1 MSKHARDRRPHLRP
15 VTRIELSEENI
26 RIRWILIAVFLSI
39 AVVSIGMGLYGFLNT
54 QPGWNEVTVT
64 SDQPNCGTEFTL
76 MYDFSDAGGNA
87 SAVNKSLTELY
98 SGAAEKAYKLFSPD
112 VTEEGLHNLAYL
124 NAHVNEVVTVE
135 ETLYQAFAL
144 LAEYEN
150 RLVYLAPVYREY
162 DRIFRSE
169 SDMEAENYDPA
180 KNSEVMA
187 YISELVTYSSDPER
201 IDLELLGDNQIRLN
215 VAEKYL
221 AFAQENGIEAFLD
234 FGWMKNA
241 FVADYLAENL
251 SQQGFTNGYL
261 ASYDGFTRNLDTR
274 GKEFTFH
281 VFDREGISVYMP
293 AMAGYSSPLSIVY
306 LRDYPMET
314 LDRWRYYAYENGEIA
329 TALIDPTD
337 GVSKAAV
344 SDLVSYSQNMGCADI
359 LMALIPL
366 YLTEELETD
375 AVKTLREAGI
385 HSIWCRE
392 RTLYH
397 TDSAIALQLMPDDA
411 GKYYE
416 KTLIE

>member
-234 FGWMKNA
+234 FG
-241 FVADYLAENL
+241 
-251 SQQGFTNGYL
+251 
-261 ASYDGFTRNLDTR
+261 
-274 GKEFTFH
+274 
-281 VFDREGISVYMP
+281 
-293 AMAGYSSPLSIVY
+293 
-306 LRDYPMET
+306 
-314 LDRWRYYAYENGEIA
+314 
-329 TALIDPTD
+329 
-337 GVSKAAV
+337 
-344 SDLVSYSQNMGCADI
+344 
-359 LMALIPL
+359 
-366 YLTEELETD
+366 
-375 AVKTLREAGI
+375 
-385 HSIWCRE
+385 
-392 RTLYH
+392 
-397 TDSAIALQLMPDDA
+397 
-411 GKYYE
+411 
-416 KTLIE
+416 